1 MAAEGRPIRYR
12 SRCRQESDCPRTVS
26 ATLLGA
32 CAGTGGWSLRHATGM
47 PRNNINQL
55 LFKMAKAGE
64 VQKVRRG
71 RYIHLDRADLSDRNQ
86 DPDKKDKKITNP
98 RYGDDR

>member
-1 MAAEGRPIRYR
+1 MIRPFSITTIL
-12 SRCRQESDCPRTVS
+12 SALLIADEPVSPQELTV
-26 ATLLGA
+26 
-32 CAGTGGWSLRHATGM
+32 ATGM

-71 RYIHLDRADLSDRNQ
+71 RYIHLDRADLSDGNQ
-86 DPDKKDKKITNP
+86 DPDKNDKKIRTERND
-98 RYGDDR
+98 GAE